1 MRPRNLEEYSGQQH
15 LLGPGKPLRV
25 QIERDDPSSMIL
37 WGPPGSGKTT
47 LAKII
52 AETTQASFIEFSA
65 VMSGIKEIKQV
76 MVAAAQAAEMH
87 SRTILFVDEIHR
99 FNKAQQDAFLPYVER
114 GTIRLI
120 GATTENPSFE
130 IISALLSRCRV
141 YVLHPLSEEHIAHLL
156 RRALE
161 DTERGLG
168 SLNLTADDDALA
180 LIASYSSGDCRA
192 AYNTL
197 EVAAQLAQD
206 SNSRSPYPKNLGVTG
221 RHSKEGTVSGH
232 DFSPFETPETQDG
245 NESGHDFSPSETPEP
260 QDGNESGH
268 DMPGSNTTGLC
279 RADAASLPETAR
291 LNERNESGHDMPGS
305 NTTGLCRADAS
316 SIPET
321 ARLNERNE
329 SGHDFSRADRVQFD
343 DRALAPE
350 AQPQP
355 RNRITKEIAT
365 EAVQQRVLMY
375 DKNGEEHY
383 NLISALHKSVR
394 NSDPDAALYWL
405 ARMFAAGEDPLYLA
419 RRVVRMAV
427 EDIGLAAPEALNLC
441 LSAKE
446 AIDFLGSP
454 EGDLALAEAVVY
466 LCLAPKSNSVYT
478 AYSAVQAEIE
488 QTRQEPVPLHLRN
501 APTRLM
507 KELEYGKGYLYAHDE
522 EGKVADMDCLPDSLR
537 GRTYYKPTQEG
548 REKLLAQRLDAIR
561 NLRLRKH
568 GGD

>member
-1 MRPRNLEEYSGQQH
+1 
-15 LLGPGKPLRV
+15 
-25 QIERDDPSSMIL
+25 MIL

-52 AETTQASFIEFSA
+52 AETTQANFIEFSA

-76 MVAAAQAAEMH
+76 MAAAAQAAEMH

-141 YVLHPLSEEHIAHLL
+141 YVLQPLSEDHIAQLL
-156 RRALE
+156 HRALA
-161 DTERGLG
+161 DPVRGLG
-168 SLNLTADDDALA
+168 TLNLTADDDALA

-197 EVAAQLAQD
+197 EVAAQLA
-206 SNSRSPYPKNLGVTG
+206 T
-221 RHSKEGTVSGH
+221 
-232 DFSPFETPETQDG
+232 
-245 NESGHDFSPSETPEP
+245 
-260 QDGNESGH
+260 
-268 DMPGSNTTGLC
+268 
-279 RADAASLPETAR
+279 AAAASR
-291 LNERNESGHDMPGS
+291 IDN
-305 NTTGLCRADAS
+305 
-316 SIPET
+316 
-321 ARLNERNE
+321 
-329 SGHDFSRADRVQFD
+329 
-343 DRALAPE
+343 AL
-350 AQPQP
+350 
-355 RNRITKEIAT
+355 AT
-365 EAVQQRVLMY
+365 EAVQQRVLIY

-454 EGDLALAEAVVY
+454 EGDLA
-466 LCLAPKSNSVYT
+466 NSVYT
-478 AYSAVQAEIE
+478 AYAAVQAEIE
-488 QTRQEPVPLHLRN
+488 HTRQEPVPLHLRN
-501 APTRLM
+501 APTKLM
-507 KELEYGKGYLYAHDE
+507 KQLDYGKGYLYAHDE
-522 EGKVADMDCLPDSLR
+522 EGKVANMDCLPDSLH
-537 GRTYYKPTQEG
+537 GRSYYTPTNEG
-548 REKLLAQRLDAIR
+548 REKLLAQRMEEIR

-568 GGD
+568 GGG

>member
-1 MRPRNLEEYSGQQH
+1 MSLFDGVPESPVSGLPSSKGLLHAMPGAPLAERMRPRTLEEYVGQEH

-25 QIERDDPSSMIL
+25 QIERDDPGSMIF
-37 WGPPGSGKTT
+37 WGPPGVGKTT

-52 AETTQASFIEFSA
+52 AETTKANFVEFSA

-76 MVAAAQAAEMH
+76 MAAAAQAAEMH

-141 YVLHPLSEEHIAHLL
+141 YVLQPLSEERIAGLL
-156 RRALE
+156 RKAIE
-161 DTERGLG
+161 DKERGLG
-168 SLNLTADDDALA
+168 AMDLTADDEALE
-180 LIASYSSGDCRA
+180 LIASYSSGDCRN

-197 EVAAQLAQD
+197 EVASQLA
-206 SNSRSPYPKNLGVTG
+206 S
-221 RHSKEGTVSGH
+221 EGTKHV
-232 DFSPFETPETQDG
+232 DK
-245 NESGHDFSPSETPEP
+245 
-260 QDGNESGH
+260 
-268 DMPGSNTTGLC
+268 
-279 RADAASLPETAR
+279 
-291 LNERNESGHDMPGS
+291 
-305 NTTGLCRADAS
+305 
-316 SIPET
+316 
-321 ARLNERNE
+321 
-329 SGHDFSRADRVQFD
+329 
-343 DRALAPE
+343 AL
-350 AQPQP
+350 
-355 RNRITKEIAT
+355 AT
-365 EAVQQRVLMY
+365 EAIQQRVLMY
-375 DKNGEEHY
+375 DKSGEEHY

-478 AYSAVQAEIE
+478 AFGAVQEEIE
-488 QTRQEPVPLHLRN
+488 HTRQEPVPLHLRN

-507 KELEYGKGYLYAHDE
+507 KELGYAEGYQYAHNV
-522 EGKVADMDCLPDSLR
+522 EGKIADMDCLPDSLR
-537 GRTYYKPTQEG
+537 GRSYYRPTQEG
-548 REKLLAQRLDAIR
+548 REKQLAQRMEEIR
-561 NLRLRKH
+561 KIRAGKREGH
-568 GGD
+568 SFESR